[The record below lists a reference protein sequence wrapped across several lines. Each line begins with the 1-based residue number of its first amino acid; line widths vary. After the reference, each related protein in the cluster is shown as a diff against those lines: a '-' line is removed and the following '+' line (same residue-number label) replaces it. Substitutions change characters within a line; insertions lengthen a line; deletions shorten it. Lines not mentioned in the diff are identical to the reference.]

1 MRGETFKTLDAP
13 RRTAMYSDY
22 VGMRKQAYLFG
33 KYALRLIKAYS
44 DGGARA
50 AQQIISSQGADL
62 SATSQGSV

>member
-1 MRGETFKTLDAP
+1 
-13 RRTAMYSDY
+13 
-22 VGMRKQAYLFG
+22 
-33 KYALRLIKAYS
+33 LIKAYS